1 VVVVAGCEVDAE
13 VVAGFVAVLPNK
25 PPAGVVLVLVPN
37 RFEPAV
43 LAVLGG
49 GAPAGVVDAME
60 NKGLAGVVVSV
71 AGVVGVDVLL
81 PKRPE
86 PVFAN
91 KPPAAG
97 VGVAVGVLLA
107 SPPNKPP
114 VADGVDAS
122 LLPKR
127 PPVDGAVLVVAPPN
141 KPPPEEEVAVLV
153 PPKRPPVAGV
163 VEAPPNRPPA
173 EVVGVEE
180 DEAAADPKSPPE
192 AGFWAA
198 LL

>member
-1 VVVVAGCEVDAE
+1 M
-13 VVAGFVAVLPNK
+13 
-25 PPAGVVLVLVPN
+25 VPN
-37 RFEPAV
+37 RLEPAA

-49 GAPAGVVDAME
+49 GAPAGVVDAMA
-60 NKGLAGVVVSV
+60 NKGLAGVAASVV
-71 AGVVGVDVLL
+71 AGVVGVDALF
-81 PKRPE
+81 PKREE

-114 VADGVDAS
+114 VAVGAEAS

-127 PPVDGAVLVVAPPN
+127 PPVDGAAVLVVAPPN
-141 KPPPEEEVAVLV
+141 KPPPEVEVAVLV

-180 DEAAADPKSPPE
+180 DEAAAEPKSPPE

>member
-1 VVVVAGCEVDAE
+1 MV
-13 VVAGFVAVLPNK
+13 PNK
-25 PPAGVVLVLVPN
+25 L
-37 RFEPAV
+37 EPAV
-43 LAVLGG
+43 LAALGG
-49 GAPAGVVDAME
+49 GAPAGVVDAMA
-60 NKGLAGVVVSV
+60 NRGLAGVVLSV
-71 AGVVGVDVLL
+71 AGVVGVDALF
-81 PKRPE
+81 PKREE

-107 SPPNKPP
+107 SPPNRPP
-114 VADGVDAS
+114 VAVGVEAS

-141 KPPPEEEVAVLV
+141 RPPPEEVVAVLV

-163 VEAPPNRPPA
+163 VEAPPNKPPA

-180 DEAAADPKSPPE
+180 DEAAAEPKSPPE
-192 AGFWAA
+192 AGF
-198 LL
+198 